1 VRGDRAVTRSADQR
15 ADNAC
20 RRAGSIATLKG
31 CIQIIV
37 KLKSR
42 PTTAVDEIFA

>member
-1 VRGDRAVTRSADQR
+1 MRGADQR

-20 RRAGSIATLKG
+20 RSAGSIATSKG

-37 KLKSR
+37 NAEGRS
-42 PTTAVDEIFA
+42 TTAVDEIFA

>member
-1 VRGDRAVTRSADQR
+1 MDGADQR

-20 RRAGSIATLKG
+20 RRAGSIATSKG

-37 KLKSR
+37 NAESR
-42 PTTAVDEIFA
+42 SITAVDEIFA